1 MIRAFIA
8 VEIEPQTVRQISVT
22 VADLKP
28 RIPGIRWVPPT
39 NFHFTIKFLGNIE
52 ESKIEPI
59 TQALELALH
68 PFPRFTINAKGL
80 GVFPDLKR
88 PRVLWIRLEGKELS
102 KLASKVEMALEP
114 LGFGPEKRDFK
125 PHLTVGRWRQ
135 LDRPSR
141 ELREEL
147 ERWRGHE
154 FGESTVAQVIFF
166 QSELKREG
174 AIYHP
179 LKVVDLAK
187 QEQAYNR
194 I

>member
-1 MIRAFIA
+1 VIRAFIA
-8 VEIEPQTVRQISVT
+8 VEIDPQIVRLISLT

-59 TQALELALH
+59 AQALEIALY
-68 PFPRFTINAKGL
+68 PFPRFTISAKGL
-80 GVFPDLKR
+80 GVFPDSKR
-88 PRVLWIRLEGKELS
+88 PRVLWIGLEGKELS
-102 KLASKVEMALEP
+102 KLASKVEKALEP
-114 LGFGPEKRDFK
+114 LGFEPEKRDFK

-135 LDRPSR
+135 YERPSR
-141 ELREEL
+141 ELGEEL
-147 ERWRGHE
+147 ERWKSHE
-154 FGESTVAQVIFF
+154 FGESTVAEVIFF

-187 QEQAYNR
+187 
-194 I
+194 

>member
-1 MIRAFIA
+1 VIRAFIA
-8 VEIEPQTVRQISVT
+8 VEIDPQIVRLISLT

-59 TQALELALH
+59 AQALEIALY
-68 PFPRFTINAKGL
+68 PFPRFTISAKGL
-80 GVFPDLKR
+80 GVFPDSKR
-88 PRVLWIRLEGKELS
+88 PRVLWIGLEGKELS
-102 KLASKVEMALEP
+102 KLASKVEKALEP
-114 LGFGPEKRDFK
+114 LGFEPEKRDFK

-135 LDRPSR
+135 FDRPSR
-141 ELREEL
+141 ELGEGL
-147 ERWRGHE
+147 ERWKGHE
-154 FGESTVAQVIFF
+154 FGESTVAEVIFF

-179 LKVVDLAK
+179 LKVVALAK
-187 QEQAYNR
+187 
-194 I
+194 